1 VCRALGKPCVLEE
14 FGFSSNCSVQLAWET
29 TAVKMEGTGGDM
41 FWQYGDELSFGK
53 THQDGNTVYYQD
65 DLWKCM
71 VAPHI
76 KTVQNQ

>member
-1 VCRALGKPCVLEE
+1 
-14 FGFSSNCSVQLAWET
+14 
-29 TAVKMEGTGGDM
+29 MEGTGGDM

-71 VAPHI
+71 VISLYEESIGAKQIPDGYHNYSPESV
-76 KTVQNQ
+76 TPYGSLALLL

>member
-1 VCRALGKPCVLEE
+1 
-14 FGFSSNCSVQLAWET
+14 
-29 TAVKMEGTGGDM
+29 MEGTGGDM

-76 KTVQNQ
+76 ETVQNQ